1 MQTSDLLC
9 LISDTGS
16 PLGKLL
22 VPDLPDH
29 SYLIYSDVPHCG
41 MFTTEGK
48 FETASTA
55 KTQN

>member
-1 MQTSDLLC
+1 MQTSDPSC

-29 SYLIYSDVPHCG
+29 SYLIYGDVPHRG
-41 MFTTEGK
+41 MFTTESK

-55 KTQN
+55 KPQN